1 MRILYVTQYFPPEI
15 GAGASRA
22 KEMVRYLSGG
32 CHRVTVL
39 TAFPNYL
46 TGVVPPA
53 YKNKLV
59 VREWFGE
66 AAVVRVWTS
75 TYRHRSITWR
85 LLNYV
90 TFMLMATFI
99 GLADDRKYDI
109 VYASSPSPFV
119 CLAGWMVA
127 FWKAKRFV
135 FEARDIWPK
144 AAVMAGQL
152 KNRYAVMLGQALEN
166 FCYARAS
173 LIVAVTKG
181 LYDDLLERG
190 FPKSK
195 MCLIANG
202 VNVNLY
208 RPERDTN
215 MRRQIGYDGRDF
227 VIVYAGVLGHIHAP
241 SVILRAAQLLS
252 SNETIKFLL
261 IGEGVKKNELMR
273 EVDAKGIKNVTFVPG
288 LPEEKLSVYV
298 ASSDAGLATVRKG
311 KFFEI
316 FVPVKMFTYMA
327 CALPVVLAARG
338 EAEGILNKARG
349 GVVVDPEDPEELVD
363 AILALRDNRD
373 LAREM
378 GKRGREF
385 VVKHYSR
392 KGQAKKLEASLLKL
406 LSYGTKRN

>member
-1 MRILYVTQYFPPEI
+1 MKILYISQYFPPEI

-22 KEMVRYLSGG
+22 KEMVRYLSRGR
-32 CHRVTVL
+32 HRVTVL

-99 GLADDRKYDI
+99 GLAGDRKYDI
-109 VYASSPSPFV
+109 VYASSPPPFV

-166 FCYARAS
+166 FCCARAS

-195 MCLIANG
+195 MRLIVNG

-208 RPERDTN
+208 RPRRDTSI
-215 MRRQIGYDGRDF
+215 RRQIGYDGKDF
-227 VIVYAGVLGHIHAP
+227 VVVYAGVLGHIHAP
-241 SVILRAAQLLS
+241 FVILRAAQLLS
-252 SNETIKFLL
+252 SNESIKFLL
-261 IGEGVKKNELMR
+261 IGEGVKKKELVR
-273 EVDAKGIKNVTFVPG
+273 EVDVKGIKNVTFVSG
-288 LPEEKLSVYV
+288 LPEEELSGYV
-298 ASSDAGLATVRKG
+298 GSCDVGLATIRKG

-316 FVPVKMFTYMA
+316 FVPVKMFTYMG

-338 EAEGILNKARG
+338 EAEGILNKARA
-349 GVVVDPEDPEELVD
+349 GVVVDPEDSKELAD
-363 AILALRDNRD
+363 AIVQLRSNRD
-373 LAREM
+373 MAREM

-385 VVKHYSR
+385 VMKYFSR
-392 KGQAKKLEASLLKL
+392 REQAERLERNLLEL
-406 LSYGTKRN
+406 LR

>member
-1 MRILYVTQYFPPEI
+1 
-15 GAGASRA
+15 
-22 KEMVRYLSGG
+22 MVRYLSTQSYT
-32 CHRVTVL
+32 VTVL
-39 TAFPNYL
+39 TGFPNYL
-46 TGVVPPA
+46 TGVIPSA
-53 YKNKLV
+53 YRNKLA
-59 VREWFGE
+59 VRESFGE
-66 AAVVRVWTS
+66 ASVIRVWAS
-75 TYRHRSITWR
+75 VYRHRSMVWR

-90 TFMLMATFI
+90 TFMLMATFV
-99 GLADDRKYDI
+99 GLINEGKYDV
-109 VYASSPSPFV
+109 VYASSPPPFV

-152 KNRYAVMLGQALEN
+152 RNRYAVMLGQAFEN

-173 LIVAVTKG
+173 LIIAVTKG
-181 LYDDLLERG
+181 IYDDLLDRG

-195 MCLIANG
+195 MRLITNG

-208 RPERDTN
+208 TPRRNTN
-215 MRRQIGYDGRDF
+215 TRRQIGYDGKDF

-241 SVILRAAQLLS
+241 SVILKTAQLLS
-252 SNETIKFLL
+252 SNESIKFLL

-273 EVDAKGIKNVTFVPG
+273 EVDAKGIKNVAFVPG
-288 LPEEKLSVYV
+288 LPEEELSVYV
-298 ASSDAGLATVRKG
+298 ASCDAGLATVRKG

-349 GVVVDPEDPEELVD
+349 GVVVDPENPEELVD

-385 VVKHYSR
+385 VVRHYTR
-392 KGQAKKLEASLLKL
+392 KGQAKKLETSLLKL